1 MKAAAALLLG
11 PTAAAVLLAGCGF
24 GREPASPPI
33 ARLEPPPVAPA
44 PAASAPPQVPVPVP
58 LPLNAS
64 TTCGIRE
71 LRAQVLAEVN
81 KLRASGAQC
90 GARQMAPAPPL
101 AWDDALFS
109 AAARH
114 SRDMAAN
121 DYFDHQDAQG
131 RRAGQRALAEG
142 YRWRAIAENIA
153 GGDGSV
159 TLVMRGWRRSALHC
173 QAMLDAAY
181 ADVGV
186 ACVERPESR
195 WGTYWTMVL
204 GRRR

>member
-1 MKAAAALLLG
+1 MNGVAARLLASTTG
-11 PTAAAVLLAGCGF
+11 VVLAGCGAV
-24 GREPASPPI
+24 GEPVAPPVPGV
-33 ARLEPPPVAPA
+33 ESPVAPA
-44 PAASAPPQVPVPVP
+44 AAAAASSPAPVPVP
-58 LPLNAS
+58 LNVATS
-64 TTCGIRE
+64 CGIEGLRE
-71 LRAQVLAEVN
+71 QVLAEVN
-81 KLRASGAQC
+81 ALRASGAQC
-90 GARQMAPAPPL
+90 GPLQMPPAPPL
-101 AWDDALFS
+101 AWNDALFS

-159 TLVMRGWRRSALHC
+159 TLVMRGWRRSAPHC
-173 QAMLDAAY
+173 QAMLGTDY

-186 ACVERPESR
+186 ACVERPESG

-204 GRRR
+204 GRR

>member
-1 MKAAAALLLG
+1 MNGVAARLLASTTG
-11 PTAAAVLLAGCGF
+11 VVLAGCGAV
-24 GREPASPPI
+24 GEPAALP
-33 ARLEPPPVAPA
+33 LVGVEPPVAPA
-44 PAASAPPQVPVPVP
+44 AAASPPAPVPVP
-58 LPLNAS
+58 LSVATS
-64 TTCGIRE
+64 CGIDGLRE
-71 LRAQVLAEVN
+71 QVLAEVN
-81 KLRASGAQC
+81 ALRASGAQC
-90 GARQMAPAPPL
+90 GPLQMPPVPPL
-101 AWDDALFS
+101 AWNDALFS

-159 TLVMRGWRRSALHC
+159 TLVMRGWRRSPPHC
-173 QAMLDAAY
+173 QAMLGADY

-186 ACVERPESR
+186 ACVDRPESN

-204 GRRR
+204 GRR

>member
-1 MKAAAALLLG
+1 MILSASVAS
-11 PTAAAVLLAGCGF
+11 VLLTGCGALD
-24 GREPASPPI
+24 GPALPA
-33 ARLEPPPVAPA
+33 ARVEPPVAPA
-44 PAASAPPQVPVPVP
+44 MAGAASRPAPVPVP
-58 LPLNAS
+58 LNVATS
-64 TTCGIRE
+64 CGIHGLRE
-71 LRAQVLAEVN
+71 QVLAELN
-81 KLRASGAQC
+81 ALRASGAQC
-90 GARQMAPAPPL
+90 GALQMPPAPPL
-101 AWDDALFS
+101 AWNDALFS
-109 AAARH
+109 AAARQ
-114 SRDMAAN
+114 SGDMAAN

-159 TLVMRGWRRSALHC
+159 ALVMRGWLRSPPHC
-173 QAMLDAAY
+173 RTMLEPDY

-204 GRRR
+204 GRR

>member
-1 MKAAAALLLG
+1 MNGVAARLLAS
-11 PTAAAVLLAGCGF
+11 TAGVVLAGCGVV
-24 GREPASPPI
+24 GEPVAPPFP
-33 ARLEPPPVAPA
+33 RVESPVAPA
-44 PAASAPPQVPVPVP
+44 AAAAASSPAPAPVP
-58 LPLNAS
+58 LDMATS
-64 TTCGIRE
+64 CGIDGLRE
-71 LRAQVLAEVN
+71 QVLAEVN
-81 KLRASGAQC
+81 ALRASGAQC
-90 GARQMAPAPPL
+90 GPLQMAPAPPL
-101 AWDDALFS
+101 AWNDALFS

-121 DYFDHQDAQG
+121 DYFDHLDAQG

-159 TLVMRGWRRSALHC
+159 TLVMRGWRRSAAHC
-173 QAMLDAAY
+173 GAMLEPDY

-204 GRRR
+204 GRR